1 MKPVKHQLAVSDK
14 VVNVPELTNKKG
26 RPSSPWSSKSK
37 QKRKAKLVR
46 DKLEPM
52 VLRSPPTGE
61 SILRYALPIPSSKTD
76 DFMSEEEL
84 IRKITEH
91 LKMVVSTLEEA
102 YGYSIQNGETPIVK
116 PEQEGSTLSVGDD
129 LSSFLICCSQFAAQ
143 LEEAVKEERN
153 ILESLFKWFQ
163 RQVNQMEEISKD
175 QTISE
180 AELPASGTTVTLS
193 IAQLVSQV
201 QKLEELKNRLKQ
213 QSKYSLKTMLSKPT
227 DSEKPS
233 DAVQRH
239 EHVKQKIEEF
249 IKTHSSEEVVD
260 VSASEPQT
268 SYSLPNRLNAMLKI
282 FEKQSNMLTR
292 AMNDQSLLEAK
303 YKQMQSD
310 FQVLSEEK
318 LLLEN
323 ELQKLKDTE
332 KTKPTHDRIKKTGKM
347 EKKKDRGKP
356 ENSEEDKPVVQE
368 LKTKEELLQVQKV
381 AHALE
386 SENKILQEK
395 LKQALQEAE
404 RAKHQVDYFLNQ
416 GKKLVTSE
424 GKTKTTMEMDNSK
437 IKVKGEN
444 SLEKETGKAL
454 VADANRQ
461 RTSDKIQEHQQISV
475 VQNGSPTE
483 KSSEK
488 KRASPAIS
496 DLSQILKSQDG
507 SAFSKNANEV
517 FADEDPSHI
526 LSSKT
531 HDKSFA
537 RVLSSS
543 ETQDSL
549 PSRTSIKEIQNSPSA
564 RTLLQGS
571 ETVTAPF
578 ISPTVVIKRKPM
590 GSDISKADVL
600 EEKLQSNIEKQ
611 TSQEAT
617 EFQAH
622 DGEST
627 ENLILENEA
636 VSNTDMQMLKAAA
649 RMKRRNAF
657 LIIQEKDSIAVEDQ
671 LPEDIALVL
680 RSQFQAKN
688 FEATGNESSDTH
700 DEVPDEKLMLAHQD
714 SVSKTQMQIKKQGT
728 PTEERFNT
736 DGKVPDEKLMQENQN
751 LVPKTQLQVQ
761 KQRTLRR
768 EELTTQDEVPDENR
782 MLEHQ
787 DSMSESEIQMKKQR
801 THKMESLTTH
811 NDIPDRN
818 LMLEHQ
824 DSVSKLQMQVKKQ
837 MTSTGEEHNTL
848 DEVSDETLMPK
859 HQDSVST
866 QVQLKKQKTSIGE
879 LLNTH
884 FGVPDENLMI
894 EPQDSVSKLQKP
906 VEKQITSRRGR
917 RHTYMGEQ
925 DENLIFLKQDS
936 VSNLQMQV
944 KKQIISRGERRNT
957 FPPENQKNNMISV
970 ENLFPEEEVLFSRNQ
985 SQTKKFGATR
995 EKNLHVE
1002 EVLDENLLPED
1013 KVALSKSQSQTK
1025 KLGAVKMETLSNQ
1038 DVDELSGGNFA
1049 LKDLE
1054 LATGYKDQIQTNGV
1068 SQSQRLRVKNEVA
1081 SELPD
1086 TAENLPAIN
1095 PSTSDLILQLDLN
1108 KVLET
1113 DVEYLKDV
1121 IGRRMLMGEMQ
1132 MQAKSLPETD
1142 TKHFPDVTGR
1152 GTIKEEIKTQSKS
1165 RSGNNMEHS
1174 KDTIR
1179 RGITKGELKTQP
1191 TNLPETDTKWFSDII
1206 GRGIIKGEIKT
1217 QSKSHLETD
1226 RERLTD
1232 TVGREKLIGEMTQLK
1247 GRPDMNLLKTRY
1259 LSTEDQDVFTKYIG
1273 QSKFSTNAVN
1283 FSPLDNQGINLFKN
1297 KNILSPQQ
1305 EDFSTRHI
1313 TANKFPTNVINLS
1326 PFAQKEET
1334 SKSFAPYMSEL
1345 PKAVH
1350 RRSRAESRIY
1360 KAIPLPSPETSA

>member
-61 SILRYALPIPSSKTD
+61 SILRYTLPIPSSKTD

-84 IRKITEH
+84 IRKVTEH

-180 AELPASGTTVTLS
+180 AELPASDTTVTLS

-323 ELQKLKDTE
+323 ELQKLKDME
-332 KTKPTHDRIKKTGKM
+332 KTKPTYDRIKKTGKM

-368 LKTKEELLQVQKV
+368 LKTKEDLLQVQKI

-526 LSSKT
+526 LSSET

-590 GSDISKADVL
+590 GSDISKVADVL

-688 FEATGNESSDTH
+688 FEATRNESSDTH
-700 DEVPDEKLMLAHQD
+700 DEVPVEKLMLAHQD

-736 DGKVPDEKLMQENQN
+736 HDKVLDEKLMLEHKESMS
-751 LVPKTQLQVQ
+751 KTQMQV
-761 KQRTLRR
+761 KKERTSIEKRLP
-768 EELTTQDEVPDENR
+768 TQDEVPGENR

-811 NDIPDRN
+811 DDIPDRN

-824 DSVSKLQMQVKKQ
+824 DSVSKLQIQVKKQ

-848 DEVSDETLMPK
+848 DEVSDETLIPK
-859 HQDSVST
+859 HQDSVSKT
-866 QVQLKKQKTSIGE
+866 QVQLKKQKTSIEE
-879 LLNTH
+879 LLNI
-884 FGVPDENLMI
+884 PDENLMI
-894 EPQDSVSKLQKP
+894 EPQDSVSKLQKQ

-957 FPPENQKNNMISV
+957 FPPENQKNNMLSV

-995 EKNLHVE
+995 EKNLH
-1002 EVLDENLLPED
+1002 
-1013 KVALSKSQSQTK
+1013 
-1025 KLGAVKMETLSNQ
+1025 
-1038 DVDELSGGNFA
+1038 
-1049 LKDLE
+1049 
-1054 LATGYKDQIQTNGV
+1054 
-1068 SQSQRLRVKNEVA
+1068 VKNEVA

-1132 MQAKSLPETD
+1132 MQAKS
-1142 TKHFPDVTGR
+1142 
-1152 GTIKEEIKTQSKS
+1152 
-1165 RSGNNMEHS
+1165 
-1174 KDTIR
+1174 
-1179 RGITKGELKTQP
+1179 
-1191 TNLPETDTKWFSDII
+1191 LPETDTKWFSDII

-1326 PFAQKEET
+1326 PFAQKGKT
-1334 SKSFAPYMSEL
+1334 YM
-1345 PKAVH
+1345 
-1350 RRSRAESRIY
+1350 
-1360 KAIPLPSPETSA
+1360 

>member
-84 IRKITEH
+84 IRKVTEH

-180 AELPASGTTVTLS
+180 AELPASDTTVTLS

-323 ELQKLKDTE
+323 ELQKLKDME
-332 KTKPTHDRIKKTGKM
+332 KTKPTYDRIKKTGKM

-356 ENSEEDKPVVQE
+356 ENSEKDKPVVQE
-368 LKTKEELLQVQKV
+368 LKTKEDLLQVQKV

-526 LSSKT
+526 LSSET

-571 ETVTAPF
+571 ETATAPF

-627 ENLILENEA
+627 ENLILDNEA

-688 FEATGNESSDTH
+688 FEATRNESSDTH

-736 DGKVPDEKLMQENQN
+736 HDKVLDEKLMLEHKESMS
-751 LVPKTQLQVQ
+751 KTQMQV
-761 KQRTLRR
+761 KKERTSIEKRLP
-768 EELTTQDEVPDENR
+768 TQDEVPDENR

-811 NDIPDRN
+811 DDIPDRN

-848 DEVSDETLMPK
+848 DEVSDETLIPK
-859 HQDSVST
+859 HQDSVSKT
-866 QVQLKKQKTSIGE
+866 QVQLKKQKTSIEE

-894 EPQDSVSKLQKP
+894 EPQDSVSKLQKQ

-936 VSNLQMQV
+936 VSNLQMEV

-995 EKNLHVE
+995 EKNLH
-1002 EVLDENLLPED
+1002 
-1013 KVALSKSQSQTK
+1013 
-1025 KLGAVKMETLSNQ
+1025 
-1038 DVDELSGGNFA
+1038 
-1049 LKDLE
+1049 
-1054 LATGYKDQIQTNGV
+1054 
-1068 SQSQRLRVKNEVA
+1068 VKNEVA

-1152 GTIKEEIKTQSKS
+1152 GTIKGEIKTQSKS
-1165 RSGNNMEHS
+1165 RS
-1174 KDTIR
+1174 
-1179 RGITKGELKTQP
+1179 
-1191 TNLPETDTKWFSDII
+1191 
-1206 GRGIIKGEIKT
+1206 
-1217 QSKSHLETD
+1217 ETD

-1283 FSPLDNQGINLFKN
+1283 FSPLDNQGPPMLHPHKPPAYDWLPKGAPEALFKN

-1326 PFAQKEET
+1326 PFAQKVMHTDIHQESASKAVLEEMPKNKDIQLGDAQVNQI
-1334 SKSFAPYMSEL
+1334 SKRDLQQKVTTGIRKCPLPCLAPQSCDSSEL
-1345 PKAVH
+1345 HTDREAEAGGSTGEGEHSSCWCSRSAISQSGTH
-1350 RRSRAESRIY
+1350 REKQSVVGAGM
-1360 KAIPLPSPETSA
+1360 PLTMLGQE